1 MPAQGNRQDM
11 QRYIAVRV
19 AQLVITML
27 ALSVLIFGLVRA
39 AGDPAA
45 LMLDPSSTKR
55 DYDLIR
61 ADLGLDQPVV
71 VQYWRFVSRAVQG
84 DLGLSIRSKRPVR
97 EMIAEALPNTAKLAL
112 ASMLLGLAMAI
123 PLGVL
128 AAANKGTWI
137 DAVARYVAGFGQS
150 VPTFWVGL
158 VLIHIFVIQLGWLPS
173 SGMDSWQHYIMPSF
187 TLGLFMMAGIVRLL
201 RSSMLE
207 VLDSEFVK
215 LARLKGLSER
225 RVIWRHAL
233 RNSLL
238 SVLSFGGMYIAI
250 LMTGAILVET
260 VFAWPGFGRMAQSA
274 ILNQDFPVIQGVVLT
289 GGAIVV
295 VMSLVIDLLY
305 AWLDPR
311 IRLEA

>member
-1 MPAQGNRQDM
+1 M

-45 LMLDPSSTKR
+45 LMLDPSSTQR
-55 DYDLIR
+55 DYELIR

-84 DLGLSIRSKRPVR
+84 DLGQSIRSKRPVR
-97 EMIAEALPNTAKLAL
+97 EMIAEALPNTAKLAF
-112 ASMLLGLAMAI
+112 ASMVLGLAMAI

-137 DAVARYVAGFGQS
+137 DSVARYVAGFGQS

-173 SGMDSWQHYIMPSF
+173 SGMDTWQHYIMPSF

-250 LMTGAILVET
+250 LLTGAILVET
-260 VFAWPGFGRMAQSA
+260 VFAWRGFGRMAQSA

-295 VMSLVIDLLY
+295 LMSLVVDLAY